1 MDEEAAP
8 TTRTG
13 GTMDR
18 FGQDRDD
25 ADALDDI
32 DFASR
37 QARRGKMQIWLA
49 AFTAAVAVLAVVS
62 LGARHIG

>member
-1 MDEEAAP
+1 
-8 TTRTG
+8 
-13 GTMDR
+13 MDR

-49 AFTAAVAVLAVVS
+49 AFTAAAAVAVLAVVS